1 MRRAHV
7 KQETI
12 LVAESEQALCE
23 TIAYHLRR
31 EGHVVRTAHNGRD
44 ALEVARQSPLD
55 LALLDLLL
63 PAVSGLEVCRQV
75 HAIPE
80 MASLPIILL
89 LPRQAELTSEEERGA
104 ADSLVKPFSW
114 KELRA
119 LVRATLR
126 RSGEGQRGPWLH
138 AATPEEEQRVY
149 VVGDLQVD
157 VNRREVTR
165 HGRPIEL
172 TARLFDLLVYLIR
185 YPDTVL
191 TYDRLLAH
199 VWGSPVKE
207 QSKTLYVH
215 IRWLREKLE
224 DDPSHPGLIET
235 VYGIGYR
242 FNAAAAQAS
251 RKETRCLPRSILLVI

>member
-1 MRRAHV
+1 M

-31 EGHVVRTAHNGRD
+31 EGYVVRTAHNGRD

-63 PAVSGLEVCRQV
+63 PAMSGLEVCGQLQ
-75 HAIPE
+75 AIPE
-80 MASLPIILL
+80 TASLPIILL
-89 LPRQAELTSEEERGA
+89 LPRQAELIPEEERGA
-104 ADSLVKPFSW
+104 ADYLVKPFNW

-119 LVRATLR
+119 LVRTTLR
-126 RSGEGQRGPWLH
+126 RRAEGRRGQGLH
-138 AATPEEEQRVY
+138 AAVLEEEQRVF

-157 VNRREVTR
+157 VSRREVIR
-165 HGRPIEL
+165 HGHPIDL
-172 TARLFDLLVYLIR
+172 TARLFDLLVYLVR

-235 VYGIGYR
+235 VYGVGYR
-242 FNAAAAQAS
+242 FNASAA
-251 RKETRCLPRSILLVI
+251 